1 MFAQRFLGSPPD
13 KHCNWMAKGCFDVEK
28 NRFCEISGLFTAV
41 LFEMGVG
48 NIDTAEMQG
57 FV

>member
-28 NRFCEISGLFTAV
+28 KSILARDHGFLLLFCK
-41 LFEMGVG
+41 MGVG
-48 NIDTAEMQG
+48 NIDTGEMQG